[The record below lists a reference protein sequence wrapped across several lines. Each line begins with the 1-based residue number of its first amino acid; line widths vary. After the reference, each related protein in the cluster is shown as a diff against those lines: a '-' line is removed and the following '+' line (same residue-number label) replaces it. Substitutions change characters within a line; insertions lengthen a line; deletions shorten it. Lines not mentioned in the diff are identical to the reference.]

1 MMFCV
6 LGLGFGIAVA
16 AKDLMRLKVKP
27 KIPICLIQDITLY
40 SQPHIQK
47 PVTTSSEWRVGVDP
61 CVSYACGHAHYES
74 IRLHVRP
81 QGLFGARCHG
91 AACRADVILYIY
103 IYIYIPLIPCT
114 PKLYAIS
121 R

>member
-27 KIPICLIQDITLY
+27 QIPICLIQRITLY

-61 CVSYACGHAHYES
+61 CVPHACGHAHYES
-74 IRLHVRP
+74 ICLHVRP

-91 AACRADVILYIY
+91 AACRADVIIIIIY
-103 IYIYIPLIPCT
+103 IIIY
-114 PKLYAIS
+114 K
-121 R
+121 

>member
-61 CVSYACGHAHYES
+61 CVPYACGHAHYES

-103 IYIYIPLIPCT
+103 SL
-114 PKLYAIS
+114 LYSIIS
-121 R
+121 QNPRTNRG